1 MEYVNFGTA
10 GVQVSR
16 LAFGLGF
23 RGQPDEAEAQ
33 RVIEHAFELGINLI
47 DCANWYG
54 PMDDRANQGRSEV
67 VLGRALKGKRDNVVI
82 TTKVAAPTGSGPN
95 DEGLSRYHIMREV
108 EQSLKRLDTDH
119 VDVYLV
125 HRFDELTPL

>member
-33 RVIEHAFELGINLI
+33 RVIEHAFELG
-47 DCANWYG
+47 D
-54 PMDDRANQGRSEV
+54 
-67 VLGRALKGKRDNVVI
+67 
-82 TTKVAAPTGSGPN
+82 
-95 DEGLSRYHIMREV
+95 
-108 EQSLKRLDTDH
+108 
-119 VDVYLV
+119 
-125 HRFDELTPL
+125 